1 MPLARPREDMAKAE
15 LLKSSDIRER
25 RVGRPVN

>member
-1 MPLARPREDMAKAE
+1 MPLARPREDIAKAE

-25 RVGRPVN
+25 AVAAIVN